1 MPGWETS
8 RELCTTSQRVRRV
21 PVFGHL
27 QERWSALSARPRL
40 AALGVTAIGLAGT
53 YAYARYLDD
62 AYAIRFWLVWR
73 LVALWFWVVLWNLGC
88 LSFGQLLLT
97 RVLKLRGVPALESA
111 VMSMA
116 TGVVAF
122 ALAMFAG
129 GALAWYTPLFAIAL
143 SVTMIAAGAR
153 DLWPLTQRLWAEL
166 HAPESPRLLTRLI
179 GAAGVV
185 CVAIVYLGVL
195 SPDALNYD
203 ATWSH
208 VVIAQEYARAGR
220 MVPFL
225 ADYNRNVPHLAS
237 LIYTWGYLFPEKKEA
252 IRWMFALHSEF
263 TLFMWTL
270 AGVSAAMR
278 AILDEPGLRRGWV
291 SFFLFPVIF
300 VYDHNLGGA
309 ADHVCGFFSIP
320 IALATLRLSER
331 FVPGWAVVFA
341 LVSAGAVLTK
351 LQALFLVVPAC
362 LVIAFHWLWQMARHY
377 RARKTS
383 AEPAA
388 TRPLGS
394 LRALLWAPAIVIVV
408 GLGAFAPHAIRQFV
422 FYNNPFYPFLQDVF
436 VSSTP
441 TVPNAA
447 YLVTKALADPL
458 YQPQGTFVEKLL
470 HAAELFVTFS
480 FVPHYS
486 FSRDMPAF
494 GSLFTLLFPCILFIR
509 NRRLWLFAAVAAGA
523 VLVWGM
529 VYNVDRNLQAFMPVL
544 VGVTGA
550 VVVSCWRMGAWARI
564 GLVPVVALQI
574 VWGGDAIFYS
584 QQERLNLGMDLIKSG
599 YEGNAHRRFADF
611 RAWHLSASKAL
622 PPKARV
628 LLHSEL
634 TSLGLKREVLLDMT
648 GFQGLV
654 QYDHIL
660 TLGQLYRYLRAF
672 GITHLIDLP
681 GGAPA
686 STTQEEVLWDAFVT
700 KYGVPVRDIG
710 ALRIMQMPDEPP
722 PETAPLRVASIGQ
735 EGYADGIY
743 PIDALNTLRFLP
755 EEERRYAAPSEP
767 LSADKARWHEQLIKA
782 DAVVWQKGA
791 HVDGQAKNLLKRQ
804 FTIVRNLRHDFTV
817 YMKYPEPEQRPQPP
831 PAPPDVEKTP
841 P

>member
-1 MPGWETS
+1 
-8 RELCTTSQRVRRV
+8 LQAKRVRRV
-21 PVFGHL
+21 RMFGQL
-27 QERWSALSARPRL
+27 PERWTAVGTRPRI
-40 AALGVTAIGLAGT
+40 AALGVMAIGLAGT
-53 YAYARYLDD
+53 YAFARYLDD
-62 AYAIRFWLVWR
+62 VYTIRLWLVWR
-73 LVALWFWVVLWNLGC
+73 LLGLWLWVLLWNLGC
-88 LSFGQLLLT
+88 VSFGRFLLT
-97 RVLKLRGVPALESA
+97 RVLKLRSVPALESA
-111 VMSMA
+111 VLSMA

-122 ALAMFAG
+122 ALAMYAA
-129 GALAWYTPLFAIAL
+129 GALAWYTPVFAIGL
-143 SVTMIAAGAR
+143 SVAMTATGAR
-153 DLWPLTQRLWAEL
+153 DLWPLARQLWAEL
-166 HAPESPRLLTRLI
+166 HVPESSHLLTRAI
-179 GAAGVV
+179 GVAGVV

-220 MVPFL
+220 MIPFL

-263 TLFMWTL
+263 TLFLWTL
-270 AGVSAAMR
+270 AGVSAALR
-278 AILDEPGLRRGWV
+278 AIFDEPELRRGWV

-309 ADHVCGFFSIP
+309 SDHVCGFFSIP
-320 IALATLRLSER
+320 IALATLRLCER
-331 FVPGWAVVFA
+331 FVPGWAAVFA

-351 LQALFLVVPAC
+351 LQALFLVLPAC
-362 LVIAFHWLWQMARHY
+362 IVIAFHWLWQMARHY
-377 RARKTS
+377 RARRSS
-383 AEPAA
+383 ADVPA

-394 LRALLWAPAIVIVV
+394 LRDLLWAPAIVIVV
-408 GLGAFAPHAIRQFV
+408 GLGTFAPHAIRQLV
-422 FYNNPFYPFLQDVF
+422 FYNNPFYPFMQDVF
-436 VSSTP
+436 VHSTP
-441 TVPNAA
+441 TVANAA

-458 YQPQGTFVEKLL
+458 YQPQGTFFEKLL

-486 FSRDMPAF
+486 FTRDMPAF
-494 GSLFTLLFPCILFIR
+494 GSLFTLLFPCIVFIR
-509 NRRLWLFAAVAAGA
+509 NRRLWLLAAVAAGA

-544 VGVTGA
+544 VCVTGA
-550 VVVSCWRMGAWARI
+550 LVVACWRMGTWARI
-564 GLVPVVALQI
+564 GLVPLVALQI
-574 VWGGDAIFYS
+574 LWGGDAVFYS
-584 QQERLNLGMDLIKSG
+584 QQERLNQGMDLIKSG
-599 YEGNAHRRFADF
+599 YEGNAHKRFADF
-611 RAWHLSASKAL
+611 RGWHLEASKSL
-622 PPKARV
+622 PRDARV

-634 TSLGLKREVLLDMT
+634 TSLGIKREVLLDMT
-648 GFQGLV
+648 GFQGLI

-660 TLGQLYRYLRAF
+660 TLRQLYLYLRAF

-681 GGAPA
+681 GSAPS

-700 KYGVPVRDIG
+700 KYAVPVHDVG
-710 ALRIMQMPDEPP
+710 ALRITKMPDEPP
-722 PETAPLRVASIGQ
+722 PDAAPLRVASIGQ

-755 EEERRYAAPSEP
+755 EQERRYAAPSEP
-767 LSADKARWHEQLIKA
+767 LSDDKKRWHEQLINV

-791 HVDGQAKNLLKRQ
+791 HLDRSAKDLLKEK
-804 FTIVRNLRHDFTV
+804 FTIVRNLKGEFTV
-817 YMKYPEPEQRPQPP
+817 YMKYPEPEQAQPSQQP
-831 PAPPDVEKTP
+831 PAPPDLESTP

>member
-1 MPGWETS
+1 
-8 RELCTTSQRVRRV
+8 VR
-21 PVFGHL
+21 VFGQL
-27 QERWSALSARPRL
+27 PERWTALGARPRI
-40 AALGVTAIGLAGT
+40 AALGVTAIGLLGT
-53 YAYARYLDD
+53 YAYARYLEDV
-62 AYAIRFWLVWR
+62 YTIRLWLFWR
-73 LVALWFWVVLWNLGC
+73 LVALWFWVLVWNLGC
-88 LSFGQLLLT
+88 VSFGRFLMA
-97 RVLKLRGVPALESA
+97 RVLKLPNGPALESA
-111 VMSMA
+111 VLSMA

-122 ALAMFAG
+122 ALAMYAA
-129 GALAWYTPLFAIAL
+129 GALAWYTPVFAIGL
-143 SVTMIAAGAR
+143 SVAMIATGAR
-153 DLWPLTQRLWAEL
+153 DLWPLTRQLWAEL
-166 HAPESPRLLTRLI
+166 HVPESSRLLTRLI

-195 SPDALNYD
+195 SPDVLNYD

-252 IRWMFALHSEF
+252 VRWMFALHSEF
-263 TLFMWTL
+263 TLFVWTL
-270 AGVSAAMR
+270 AGVGAALR
-278 AILDEPGLRRGWV
+278 AIFDEPGLRRGWV

-309 ADHVCGFFSIP
+309 SDHVCGFFAIP
-320 IALATLRLSER
+320 IVLATLRLCER
-331 FVPGWAVVFA
+331 FVPGWAAVFA

-351 LQALFLVVPAC
+351 LQALFLVLPAC

-377 RARKTS
+377 RARRSS
-383 AEPAA
+383 ADVPA

-394 LRALLWAPAIVIVV
+394 LRNLLWAPAIVIVV
-408 GLGAFAPHAIRQFV
+408 GLGTFAPHAIRQLV
-422 FYNNPFYPFLQDVF
+422 FYNNPFYPFMQDVF
-436 VSSTP
+436 VHSTP

-458 YQPQGTFVEKLL
+458 YQPQGTFFEKLL

-486 FSRDMPAF
+486 FTKDMPAF
-494 GSLFTLLFPCILFIR
+494 GSLFTLLFPCLVFIR
-509 NRRLWLFAAVAAGA
+509 NRRLWLFAAIAAGA

-544 VGVTGA
+544 VCVTGA
-550 VVVSCWRMGAWARI
+550 IVVACWRMGVWARI

-584 QQERLNLGMDLIKSG
+584 QQERLNQGIDLIKSG
-599 YEGNAHRRFADF
+599 YEGNAHKRFADF
-611 RAWHLSASKAL
+611 RGWHLEASKAL
-622 PPKARV
+622 PRDARV

-634 TSLGLKREVLLDMT
+634 TSLGIKREVLLDMT
-648 GFQGLV
+648 GFQGLI
-654 QYDHIL
+654 QYDQIL
-660 TLGQLYRYLRAF
+660 SLRQLYFYLRSF

-681 GGAPA
+681 GSSPS

-700 KYGVPVRDIG
+700 KYGVPVHDVG
-710 ALRIMQMPDEPP
+710 ALRIMKMPDEPP
-722 PETAPLRVASIGQ
+722 PEAAPLRVASIGQ

-743 PIDALNTLRFLP
+743 SIDALNTLRFLP
-755 EEERRYAAPSEP
+755 EQERRYAAPSEP
-767 LSADKARWHEQLIKA
+767 LSGDKTLWHVQLIKA

-791 HVDGQAKNLLKRQ
+791 HLDGAAKNLLKQ
-804 FTIVRNLRHDFTV
+804 QYTIVRNLRGEFTV
-817 YMKYPEPEQRPQPP
+817 YMKYPEPGQAQPSTPPP
-831 PAPPDVEKTP
+831 PAPPDLQTTP